1 MKTPMRKSLW
11 LGLGVMLAL
20 QGCSS
25 LNPFSSGDK
34 KLPALKP
41 VAGQIRLD
49 DTWRVK
55 VGASDAYTL
64 QPAAVLDVIFA
75 AGDDQVMRIEKGRRV
90 WKTDVGAPVSG
101 GVGADA
107 DNVLVATPKGEVL
120 ALAAD
125 TGKVRWRVRVGAE
138 VLAAP
143 AIVDDVVVVRASDG
157 RLFGL
162 ELADGKQRWTY
173 QRVLPPLAVRSA
185 AGVVV
190 DNKMVF
196 VGFSGGK
203 LVALNPQ
210 NGNLMWEGTV
220 AVPKGTT
227 ELERVADIASL
238 PVMGPKAACAVA
250 YQGRLA
256 CFDPANGS
264 VLWTRDISSAAG
276 LDMDDKAVFVADDK
290 GAIHALD
297 LSTGASLWKQEQLV
311 GRTPARPRVLGNYLV
326 VADVEGIVHFLSRD
340 DGAFVARQK
349 TDGSPVL
356 ADPLRVNGEYVVQ
369 TRNGSVYGLAV
380 Q

>member
-1 MKTPMRKSLW
+1 MKTLMRKSVW
-11 LGLGVMLAL
+11 LGLGLALAL

-41 VAGQIRLD
+41 VASQIRLN

-55 VGASDAYTL
+55 VGASEAYTL
-64 QPAAVLDVIFA
+64 QPVAVLDVIFA
-75 AGDDQVMRIEKGRRV
+75 AGNDQVMRIEKGSRV
-90 WKTDVGAPVSG
+90 WKTDVGAAVSG
-101 GVGADA
+101 GVGADGE
-107 DNVLVATPKGEVL
+107 NVLVATPKGEVV

-143 AIVDDVVVVRASDG
+143 AIVDGVVVVRASDG

-196 VGFSGGK
+196 VGFPGGK